1 MKMYIPYY
9 FDLQY
14 EFETYKNIGKAHKID
29 YLSKTRLFYKFKK
42 VIRNCANINETK
54 YKNIDEYSVWKRY
67 IKNKIRKSNSIDKK
81 ELIHFLKT
89 IKRGNKATCEMIGAV
104 VTPSYVF
111 ILTLAMTILVRGEI
125 GEMLYG
131 FFITGG
137 ILFFVLLFLMKLF
150 RQSKIRYYFCKDLIN
165 IIEAL

>member
-67 IKNKIRKSNSIDKK
+67 IKNNSTRCVCIMNQLFQY
-81 ELIHFLKT
+81 LIK
-89 IKRGNKATCEMIGAV
+89 N
-104 VTPSYVF
+104 
-111 ILTLAMTILVRGEI
+111 
-125 GEMLYG
+125 
-131 FFITGG
+131 
-137 ILFFVLLFLMKLF
+137 
-150 RQSKIRYYFCKDLIN
+150 RYIYI
-165 IIEAL
+165 